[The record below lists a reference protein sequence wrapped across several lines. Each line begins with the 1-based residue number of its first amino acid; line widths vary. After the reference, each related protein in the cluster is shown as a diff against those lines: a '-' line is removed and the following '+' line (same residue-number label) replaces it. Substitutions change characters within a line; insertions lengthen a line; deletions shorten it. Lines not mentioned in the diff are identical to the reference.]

1 MKKKISFLNNLVFLS
16 IPLLLVAACASSEP
30 INFAVASPTEI
41 KSLNYLKYNSSYYDS
56 KFLYSYI
63 EGLFHS
69 APADNA
75 GSIEVLEMTNVN
87 NNQGLVLKELSIQ
100 DNSLDLDR
108 SINGNDINNIN
119 IQINKLIP
127 KSNQIISRNSAFWYG
142 VAKDIFVINYG
153 NSILNSKNRIFK
165 EFIIKLRT
173 GNIDDRKL
181 PYKDKNGNERW
192 NERPALWHDLKP
204 VTAYDFENS
213 LNYVL
218 NIKNASSNIDY
229 LADKTKGGIK
239 NAKAYIDAQRQSK
252 KDDTEKFSKN
262 LGFKAIGEDL
272 LYVNFETEFGK
283 SSPQELLGE
292 FISKIFHPSLLPS
305 RSDIINKYG
314 DRFGTSA
321 ETSIGNGAFK
331 IKRSDFSS
339 ETIFTKNYD
348 YWDRNRISSRLWR
361 YKIVKDTFTS
371 ATLFESGEVGHSNV
385 TNTLLPRFKS
395 KANLR
400 MFLSQ
405 GMSFSSSQ
413 FLTFNN
419 ENHNFIGEEGK
430 LLKNAINYSINRENA
445 LIAQDNGGAVTPDTL
460 TSPYT
465 LITNGNNSTWR
476 ETIVDGTGRAK
487 YQVNLMNDE
496 KVPLAYYTTG
506 QRRFYAKL
514 QANID
519 RTDRLYRPKIA
530 KKFFEQYLKLTNKSK
545 VNLTLLYDTSQSEN
559 VDQIIYLKQE
569 IEQNLNKIKINLRPQ
584 AKSVFLGELNSG
596 QFDIAQTSRSAKSY
610 EPFEYLN
617 QFSKVYYDVDS
628 HFNKSLRYSENPT
641 GNWQFYD
648 YIKKYPS
655 YDKLKNSN
663 TFFTEF
669 TFSKNDFLWLYAL
682 FKPFNDM
689 GDNFATNGLMKNQHI
704 NQFQQLNKKLE
715 EEINETN
722 VLQTI
727 FTPDTKLE
735 YPNQS
740 DGDKAINGLG
750 SQMPPHISF
759 RIYSILE
766 AILKIESPIAVLS
779 NSTAGWFVQKIIGQ
793 SSGAGGEGK
802 AEVQWA
808 YNCDNKPKDSLFNLK
823 GCEVYMRK
831 DLWN

>member
-1 MKKKISFLNNLVFLS
+1 MKKKINFLNSLVFLS
-16 IPLLLVAACASSEP
+16 MPLLLITACVSSEP
-30 INFAVASPTEI
+30 VNFAVASPTEI

-56 KFLYSYI
+56 RFLYSYI

-69 APADNA
+69 APSDNA
-75 GSIEVLEMTNVN
+75 GSTEVLEMTNIN
-87 NNQGLVLKELSIQ
+87 DNQGLVLKELSIES
-100 DNSLDLDR
+100 NNLDLDR
-108 SINGNDINNIN
+108 SIETNDIGNIN
-119 IQINKLIP
+119 NEINKLIP
-127 KSNQIISRNSAFWYG
+127 NSKQIISKTSDFWYG
-142 VAKDIFVINYG
+142 IAKDIFVINYG
-153 NSILNSKNRIFK
+153 NLIPNSKNRIFK

-181 PYKDKNGNERW
+181 PYKDQNGNERW

-218 NIKNASSNIDY
+218 NIENASANIDY

-239 NAKAYIDAQRQSK
+239 NAKAYVDAQRHSK
-252 KDDTEKFSKN
+252 KGDIEKFSKN

-283 SSPQELLGE
+283 SMAQKLLDQ
-292 FISKIFHPSLLPS
+292 FISKILHPSLLPS
-305 RSDIINKYG
+305 RRDIIAKYG

-331 IKRSDFSS
+331 IKRSDFSD
-339 ETIFTKNYD
+339 ETIFIKNYD

-361 YKIVKDTFTS
+361 YKIVKDSFTS

-385 TNTLLPRFKS
+385 VNTLLPRFKS
-395 KANLR
+395 KPNLR

-405 GMSFSSSQ
+405 GMAFSSSQ

-419 ENHNFIGEEGK
+419 NNYNFAGENGK
-430 LLKNAINYSINRENA
+430 LLKNAISYSINRENA
-445 LIAQDNGGAVTPDTL
+445 LIAQNNGGAVTPDTL
-460 TSPYT
+460 TSPLT
-465 LITNGNNSTWR
+465 SLTDGNNRTWR
-476 ETIVDGTGRAK
+476 ETIVEGTGKPK
-487 YQVNLMNDE
+487 YQVNLIDDE

-530 KKFFEQYLKLTNKSK
+530 KKFFEQYLKATNKSQ
-545 VNLTLLYDTSQSEN
+545 VNLTLLYDTSESEN

-569 IEQNLNKIKINLRPQ
+569 IEKNLNKVKINLRPQ

-596 QFDIAQTSRSAKSY
+596 QFDIAQTARAAKEY
-610 EPFEYLN
+610 EPFQYLN
-617 QFSKVYYDVDS
+617 QFSKVYYDVDAQS
-628 HFNKSLRYSENPT
+628 NKSLRYSENPT

-648 YIKKYPS
+648 YIKKYPT
-655 YDKLKNSN
+655 YEKLKNSN

-669 TFSKNDFLWLYAL
+669 NFSENDFLWLYAL

-689 GDNFATNGLMKNQHI
+689 GDNFATNGLMKNQNI
-704 NQFQQLNKKLE
+704 NQFQQLNE
-715 EEINETN
+715 ELRKELKQED

-727 FTPDTKLE
+727 FTPDTELE
-735 YPNQS
+735 YPNGS

-766 AILKIESPIAVLS
+766 AILKIESPIALLS
-779 NSTAGWFVQKIIGQ
+779 NATAGWLVQKIIAQ
-793 SSGAGGEGK
+793 SSGASGEGR

-808 YNCDNKPKDSLFNLK
+808 YNCDNKPKDSRFNLK
-823 GCEVYMRK
+823 GCEVYIRK